1 MAEHHGPEPSELVTA
16 LQSSLQLMI
25 DAARGVLDV
34 AERLVHDPQA
44 TAKATEVAEG
54 LLTGLASLRF
64 SPRGPGSAD
73 ADDDLERIE
82 VE

>member
-1 MAEHHGPEPSELVTA
+1 MAEDHGPEPSEMVAA

-44 TAKATEVAEG
+44 AAKATEVAEG
-54 LLTGLASLRF
+54 LLAGLTSLRLR
-64 SPRGPGSAD
+64 STASGGAQG
-73 ADDDLERIE
+73 DDDLERIE

>member
-1 MAEHHGPEPSELVTA
+1 MAEHHGPEPTEVVAA

-25 DAARGVLDV
+25 DAARSVLDV

-44 TAKATEVAEG
+44 AARATEVAEG
-54 LLTGLASLRF
+54 LLNGLASLRF
-64 SPRGPGSAD
+64 PSPGSGGAE